1 MSSPISIKTDQF
13 EGPFSLLLE
22 LLTKRK
28 LHIHDI
34 SLIEVTLPYLES
46 VRALPQMPE
55 EDLSYF
61 LVLASTL
68 VLMKARALVPHLESA
83 DTSEEGLG
91 DEGVLTQLL
100 LRYQAYAEQAK
111 LLTPLMHRPK
121 QYFLP
126 LRITKEYVP
135 HFTPHPSITGEALYK
150 EMLGIR
156 TQYEEEKKQA
166 HTKQA
171 LPERTISRTI
181 SLEMIM
187 NDLKKIMAFEKQR
200 SFFEVLHES
209 SRTYEPQTPHDKKSL
224 AVVHFLAVLQGV
236 HAKEYELIQT
246 ELFGDIIISRVY

>member
-34 SLIEVTLPYLES
+34 SLIEVTLPYFES
-46 VRALPQMPE
+46 VRALPHMPE

-68 VLMKARALVPHLESA
+68 VLMKARALVPHLDLSH
-83 DTSEEGLG
+83 TSEEEMV
-91 DEGVLTQLL
+91 DEGSLTQLL

-121 QYFLP
+121 QYLFP
-126 LRITKEYVP
+126 LSIPKEHIP
-135 HFTPHPSITGEALYK
+135 HFAPHPLMTCEVLHK
-150 EMLGIR
+150 EMLFIR
-156 TQYEEEKKQA
+156 TRYEEERKEEDAKS
-166 HTKQA
+166 A
-171 LPERTISRTI
+171 LPKRTISRTI

-187 NDLKKIMAFEKQR
+187 SDLKTLMAFEKQR
-200 SFFEVLHES
+200 SFFEVLNES

-224 AVVHFLAVLQGV
+224 TVVHFLAVLQGV